1 MSRMTKPLMTAIA
14 VLLSAALFTCAGGA
28 SASQSSTP
36 TPTTSSAA
44 PSAPAAPIAP
54 AAQPKPYT
62 GDGGSGIRLAVL
74 VPSAS
79 NLPADQNYL
88 PSVVQGELVANL
100 SGYSAMSV
108 LDRMRLETVLRE
120 TESGIYQNEADFGR
134 LGEIANVDYVLT
146 GSVTRTSTGHTL
158 QLQIVGTGGN
168 NIGIAKASYSGTT
181 TVAEMDNFTGI
192 RRASLELLTQMGV
205 TLTNAARTELSGA
218 ASAARVNAQ
227 TAVARGI
234 VSQRQGNTAETM
246 AHFYEAATAD
256 PSLAEAVTR
265 ANTMSTT
272 IRTGNLRENVLNDIA
287 WRDEWVKIL
296 ADAEKY
302 LRSQPINVARIE
314 YNPNFRQ
321 GETDYTRRTVELIYS
336 LRIMPLPY
344 PQVYIKMIADLNTGL
359 NNTGRQGTWGLKEL
373 EPRYVWGVY
382 DRRVDFTFDVIDSN
396 GNVLKTQVGALR
408 VRGTTSELNKYSSIY
423 RSVGEERRNRSLIE
437 RENRNFISFLFF
449 SDVYN
454 HAYSNLYEY
463 DYYENGY
470 YQTSER
476 LNIEG
481 DSVILPISL
490 SIGVNSI
497 TDSISIRVTGEIRSG
512 NTNRG
517 IHNLQVEVRSNPN
530 FNIAQRYRY

>member
-1 MSRMTKPLMTAIA
+1 MSRMTKPFMTAIA
-14 VLLSAALFTCAGGA
+14 VLLSAALFTCAGGVP
-28 SASQSSTP
+28 SSQSSAP
-36 TPTTSSAA
+36 TRATSSA
-44 PSAPAAPIAP
+44 AP

-62 GDGGSGIRLAVL
+62 GNGGSGIRLAVL

-79 NLPADQNYL
+79 NLPTEQNYL

-100 SGYSAMSV
+100 SAYSAMSV

-120 TESGIYQNEADFGR
+120 TESGIYRSEADFGR

-168 NIGIAKASYSGTT
+168 NIGIAKATYSGTT

-205 TLTNAARTELSGA
+205 TLTDTARTELSGV

-234 VSQRQGNTAETM
+234 VAQRQGNTAETM
-246 AHFYEAATAD
+246 AHFYEAAAAD
-256 PSLAEAVTR
+256 PGFTEAVTR
-265 ANTMSTT
+265 ANTMSAT
-272 IRTGNLRENVLNDIA
+272 IRTGNMRENVLNDIA

-302 LRSQPINVARIE
+302 LQSQPIYVARIE

-321 GETDYTRRTVELIYS
+321 GETNYTSRTVKLLYS
-336 LRIMPLPY
+336 LRIIPLPY
-344 PQVYIKMIADLNTGL
+344 PQVYIKMMADLNTGL
-359 NNTGRQGTWGLKEL
+359 KNTRRQYTWGLKEM
-373 EPRYVWGVY
+373 EPRNVWGVSY
-382 DRRVDFTFDVIDSN
+382 RTVDFILDVIDSN
-396 GNVLKTQVGALR
+396 GNVLTKYNGNVD
-408 VRGTTSELNKYSSIY
+408 VRGNTRDLNI
-423 RSVGEERRNRSLIE
+423 ENRNFRTIIE
-437 RENRNFISFLFF
+437 RENRNFIYFENFG
-449 SDVYN
+449 VYQVY
-454 HAYSNLYEY
+454 YS
-463 DYYENGY
+463 YYRSITDRTDRALLRPGTN
-470 YQTSER
+470 R
-476 LNIEG
+476 INIEG
-481 DSVILPISL
+481 DNVIINGDSVIIPIRL

-497 TDSISIRVTGEIRSG
+497 TDSISIRVTGGIRSRD
-512 NTNRG
+512 TNSG

-530 FNIAQRYRY
+530 FTISSGW